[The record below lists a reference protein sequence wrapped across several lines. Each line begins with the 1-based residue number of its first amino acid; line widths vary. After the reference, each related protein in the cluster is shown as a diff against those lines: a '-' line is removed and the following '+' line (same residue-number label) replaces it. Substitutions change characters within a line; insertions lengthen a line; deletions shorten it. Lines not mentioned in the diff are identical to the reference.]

1 MKKSRKSMAIAIAMV
16 MGCLPKNSLA
26 APKNNSLANEDNSLA
41 YEKLKSMMKTKQS
54 SEKVSNFNRA
64 IYGLTSF
71 ELIWET
77 LGLVFKIPTPVK
89 CVLKS
94 LSNYPEKEIEA
105 IHELEEINKPKDKE
119 IKEIDE
125 LKKRIGE
132 LEEINKI
139 NSNEINKLKNKE
151 INKLKNKFVKLRND
165 IKKFAATK
173 KSYTSNEQQQTYK
186 KILASIYN
194 EYNGCKRNLLSNYH
208 QKGKKEYGRFRV
220 VISKCDPSGIGAGDR
235 DDYYLY
241 MLNENDESYKQIK
254 QSLITDDRWSALCC
268 NAIELNQK
276 IVIGVG
282 LYHKYDT
289 KVGKKLLQGC
299 ISIGLKSD
307 IEGNISN
314 FTNGNFSIFDF
325 TFYDLDKGKGINNL
339 GELDKL
345 LAK

>member
-1 MKKSRKSMAIAIAMV
+1 MAIAIAMV

-105 IHELEEINKPKDKE
+105 IHELEEINK
-119 IKEIDE
+119 
-125 LKKRIGE
+125 
-132 LEEINKI
+132 
-139 NSNEINKLKNKE
+139 
-151 INKLKNKFVKLRND
+151 LKNKFVKLRND

-254 QSLITDDRWSALCC
+254 QYLITDDRWSALCC

-307 IEGNISN
+307 IRN
-314 FTNGNFSIFDF
+314 
-325 TFYDLDKGKGINNL
+325 
-339 GELDKL
+339 
-345 LAK
+345 